1 MLVVNQM
8 NSYSWAES
16 DARLQ
21 PEWFLLVTGMQWF
34 SVMDLDKANAS
45 LPARA
50 QKEKKVF
57 FFGGGRGFE

>member
-50 QKEKKVF
+50 QKEKKVGF
-57 FFGGGRGFE
+57 FWGAGV

>member
-1 MLVVNQM
+1 MVNQM

-21 PEWFLLVTGMQWF
+21 PECFLLVTGMQWF
-34 SVMDLDKANAS
+34 STMDVDKVNAS

-50 QKEKKVF
+50 QKEKRVF
-57 FFGGGRGFE
+57 FWGVGI

>member
-1 MLVVNQM
+1 MVNQM

-21 PEWFLLVTGMQWF
+21 PEWFLLVTGMQWL

-50 QKEKKVF
+50 QKEKKGFVF
-57 FFGGGRGFE
+57 WAGV